1 MPYIVEA
8 KKMRIDF
15 ALSQLGRMEH
25 GDLTYAITALMN
37 RYVAD
42 HGRRYTVLS
51 QARASCADAATEFY
65 RRVVVPYE
73 ETKRA
78 ENGDAYPDA
87 VPDVAG
93 RDVR

>member
-1 MPYIVEA
+1 MPYITEA
-8 KKMRIDF
+8 KKTKIDF
-15 ALSQLGRMEH
+15 ALAQLGRMEH

-37 RYVAD
+37 RYVGH

-51 QARASCADAATEFY
+51 QARASCADASTEFY
-65 RRVVVPYE
+65 RRVMAPYE

-78 ENGDAYPDA
+78 QNGDAYPA